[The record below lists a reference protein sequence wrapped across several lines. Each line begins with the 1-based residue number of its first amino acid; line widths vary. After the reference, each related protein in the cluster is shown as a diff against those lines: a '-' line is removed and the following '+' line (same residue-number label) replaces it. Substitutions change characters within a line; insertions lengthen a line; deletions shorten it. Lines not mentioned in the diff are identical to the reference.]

1 MNVEMKFLITY
12 CSDIRI
18 IVSRK
23 LWIIPN
29 YFTIIYWFDHWQ
41 PNYISLKIDFYWNH
55 ENWSSGI
62 LLKPQYNMAVFLDV
76 LWVCHGC
83 FQEEESLMNFHISN
97 LEFACGD
104 TLRNVSALHWDQNE
118 DYPQFSGENL
128 VLPGGISQVL
138 SKLAEGLDID
148 LDTKVICFLNFS
160 LGKWKIRENFG
171 KHITQFWF

>member
-1 MNVEMKFLITY
+1 MNVEMKFLIIY

-29 YFTIIYWFDHWQ
+29 YFTIIYW
-41 PNYISLKIDFYWNH
+41 
-55 ENWSSGI
+55 SSGI
-62 LLKPQYNMAVFLDV
+62 LMKPQYINLAVFLGV
-76 LWVCHGC
+76 WWVCSGC

>member
-29 YFTIIYWFDHWQ
+29 YFTIIYW
-41 PNYISLKIDFYWNH
+41 
-55 ENWSSGI
+55 SSGI
-62 LLKPQYNMAVFLDV
+62 LMKPQYINLAVFLGV
-76 LWVCHGC
+76 WWVCSGC

-128 VLPGGISQVL
+128 VLPGGVSQVL

-148 LDTKVICFLNFS
+148 LDTKVICF
-160 LGKWKIRENFG
+160 
-171 KHITQFWF
+171 

>member
-29 YFTIIYWFDHWQ
+29 YFTIIYWFDHWL

-62 LLKPQYNMAVFLDV
+62 LLKPQYNMAVFLEV

-148 LDTKVICFLNFS
+148 LDTKVICF
-160 LGKWKIRENFG
+160 
-171 KHITQFWF
+171 